1 MDSLAN
7 YGSDGENSDYSEDS
21 KNIKGKSTSTSKEQL
36 NDNYEPMQMDMSEES
51 NNNNNNNNNSSENN
65 SENGRGK
72 SQSPV
77 ESCSGP
83 KSDSSSRRLSSNQ
96 RNSVGDD
103 KHRESRGASGDS
115 KHERHRHEDRT
126 SSSSSSRRH
135 NDDKRRENDYKN
147 KKHHDD
153 DDDNRKSRDYE
164 RKKEKYLTNKNDK
177 RDDKTSD
184 KFERDYRDDSH
195 KEKKRDRDRRN
206 SRRDRKERHRDD
218 ISYRSSSSSSSNYKD
233 RRSRSR
239 SKERTIQ
246 QSRPMSYRE
255 EKNRNKLAK
264 LENLGIELKTPDNI
278 IPTSGIEQN
287 YYNPLTASTQGKYAE
302 QIQKRKLLWANKAKQ
317 DEGNKTAA
325 VGSTNTWLATTFTQD
340 QDGKMT
346 AKFKRLMGIKGE
358 VAATTAASSSST
370 QSPGQKPDIL
380 KKQEEMFSNME
391 QQYEVARATTH
402 TQRGVGLGYASSGY
416 QFTR

>member
-51 NNNNNNNNNSSENN
+51 NNNNNNNNSSENN

-126 SSSSSSRRH
+126 SSSSSRRH

-358 VAATTAASSSST
+358 VAAAAAAASSSST